1 MAKSYLG
8 IDIGN
13 DMLKL
18 AFVKDGNV
26 RKAVSAPMPVNLLR
40 EGRITSMDALGELI
54 EGTLKEN
61 RMHAARAAAIIPGDV
76 CYLRTTQMPRMSA
89 DQLTY
94 NIPYEFSDYLTGEV
108 KDYLFDYA
116 LIPAEEEKAPA
127 EEKTPAEGEAVE
139 EAGGD
144 KLQLLISAVDAGVV
158 NELRQAVREGGM
170 KLAKA
175 APAECAYIALIRDY
189 ESRSGEKD
197 GEYCFVDLGYR
208 AIRMYMFHGPR
219 HVATRALDVGLSS
232 LTDIIAEAK
241 GVDAHL
247 AHTYLLT
254 NFEDCQ
260 TQDYCRAAYDNF
272 SVELMRALNFYR
284 FSNPDSQIT
293 KCWLCGGGAGI
304 LPLREILSESL
315 DVEIRTADELLRD
328 ASQLT
333 DGFAYI
339 QAIGIAM
346 E

>member
-18 AFVKDGNV
+18 AYVKDGIV
-26 RKAVSAPMPVNLLR
+26 RKAVSVPMPLSLLR
-40 EGRITSMDALGELI
+40 EGRITSTDAMGDLI
-54 EGTLKEN
+54 ESTLKEN
-61 RMHAARAAAIIPGDV
+61 RMNASRGAAIIPGDV
-76 CYLRTTQMPRMSA
+76 CYLRTTQMPRMNA
-89 DQLTY
+89 DQLAY
-94 NIPYEFSDYLTGEV
+94 NIPFEFSDYLTGEV

-116 LIPAEEEKAPA
+116 LIPPEEKAAP
-127 EEKTPAEGEAVE
+127 PEGEAPAEAASGE
-139 EAGGD
+139 EEGE
-144 KLQLLISAVDAGVV
+144 KLQLLISAVSAEVMAD
-158 NELRQAVREGGM
+158 LRQSVRNGGM

-175 APAECAYIALIRDY
+175 APAECAYLALIRDY
-189 ESRSGEKD
+189 ESRTGEKD
-197 GEYCFVDLGYR
+197 GEYCFVDMGYR

-232 LTDIIAEAK
+232 LIDIIADAK

-247 AHTYLLT
+247 ARTYLLT

-260 TQDYCRAAYDNF
+260 TQDYCRNAYDNF

-293 KCWLCGGGAGI
+293 RCWLCGGGAGI
-304 LPLREILSESL
+304 APLRELLSQSL
-315 DVEIRTADELLRD
+315 DIEIRTADELLRD

-333 DGFAYI
+333 DAFEYI